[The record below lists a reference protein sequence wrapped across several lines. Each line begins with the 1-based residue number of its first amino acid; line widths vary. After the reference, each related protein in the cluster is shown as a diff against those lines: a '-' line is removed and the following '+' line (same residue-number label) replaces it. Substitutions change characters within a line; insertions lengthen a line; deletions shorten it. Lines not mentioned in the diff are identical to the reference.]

1 MNKSRSGFIQFEE
14 FQDMILSW
22 GFEAPVQMIRD
33 VFNWLDHD
41 KDQRICFE
49 DLRATAGQ
57 DLAPREA
64 LYFR

>member
-14 FQDMILSW
+14 FQEMVLSW
-22 GFEAPVQMIRD
+22 GFEAPVSMIRD

-49 DLRATAGQ
+49 DLRATAG
-57 DLAPREA
+57 
-64 LYFR
+64 